1 MNEIVYRGE
10 SNQPLTNSKLV
21 AEVFEKPHDNVLK
34 AIRKILQGGIVKNDE
49 TPMFEETTYINEQNK
64 QSYPM
69 FIMNQD
75 GFTLLAMGF
84 NGKKAMEFK
93 LKYIEAFNAMKR
105 QIEESNPSVPQNYLE
120 ALKSLVKAE
129 EEKQQLALENKKQ
142 QEQIL
147 TISKTNME
155 LGNKITEMLP
165 KVSYYDKILQSNATM
180 TVTQIAQDYGMTA
193 MRLNKELESMRIQ
206 HKVRGQWIL
215 FAQFLEGG
223 YVHSRAVEIVRSD
236 GRHDVKYNTEWTTKG
251 RIFLYESLKAKGIL
265 PLIEQENTPSIRALV
280 EQSQPRQLVTVN
292 KPSNS
297 TDMIDPEIKEQ
308 LDRIEQYSLIAA
320 KNVLNINEAAII
332 LGMTVR
338 GVRENVRNRIIPCY
352 KPNVNRLYFKKSEL
366 EEWMTQNRRKSMAEL
381 KSEAAAYCFTH

>member
-21 AEVFEKPHDNVLK
+21 AEVFGKEHRNVVRDIKNLIEGGVLK
-34 AIRKILQGGIVKNDE
+34 NEQ
-49 TPMFEETTYINEQNK
+49 TQMFEETTYINEQNK

-105 QIEESNPSVPQNYLE
+105 QIEQSKPSVPKNYLE
-120 ALKSLVKAE
+120 ALKYLVKAE
-129 EEKQQLALENKKQ
+129 EEKQQLAFENKKQ
-142 QEQIL
+142 QEQII

-180 TVTQIAQDYGMTA
+180 TVTQIAQDYGMSA
-193 MRLNKELESMRIQ
+193 MKLNKELEAMKIQ

-215 FAQFLEGG
+215 YGKFITGG
-223 YVHSRAVEIVRSD
+223 YVHSRAVDIIRSD

-265 PLIEQENTPSIRALV
+265 PLIEQENTPSDKV
-280 EQSQPRQLVTVN
+280 VFN
-292 KPSNS
+292 
-297 TDMIDPEIKEQ
+297 
-308 LDRIEQYSLIAA
+308 
-320 KNVLNINEAAII
+320 
-332 LGMTVR
+332 
-338 GVRENVRNRIIPCY
+338 
-352 KPNVNRLYFKKSEL
+352 
-366 EEWMTQNRRKSMAEL
+366 
-381 KSEAAAYCFTH
+381 

>member
-21 AEVFEKPHDNVLK
+21 AEVFGKEHRNVVRDIKNLIEGGVLK
-34 AIRKILQGGIVKNDE
+34 NEQ
-49 TPMFEETTYINEQNK
+49 TQMFEETTYINEQNK

-105 QIEESNPSVPQNYLE
+105 QIEQSKPSVPQNYLE

-180 TVTQIAQDYGMTA
+180 TVTQIAQDYGMSA
-193 MRLNKELESMRIQ
+193 VRMNKELESMKIQ

-215 FAQFLEGG
+215 FAQFLKGG
-223 YVHSRAVEIVRSD
+223 YVHSRAVDIIRKD
-236 GRHDVKYNTEWTTKG
+236 GQHDVKYNTEWTTKG
-251 RIFLYESLKAKGIL
+251 RIFLYESHKAKGIL
-265 PLIEQENTPSIRALV
+265 PLIEQENTPSDKGTGGA
-280 EQSQPRQLVTVN
+280 EPAKAASASQQT
-292 KPSNS
+292 
-297 TDMIDPEIKEQ
+297 IKF
-308 LDRIEQYSLIAA
+308 
-320 KNVLNINEAAII
+320 N
-332 LGMTVR
+332 
-338 GVRENVRNRIIPCY
+338 
-352 KPNVNRLYFKKSEL
+352 
-366 EEWMTQNRRKSMAEL
+366 
-381 KSEAAAYCFTH
+381 

>member
-21 AEVFEKPHDNVLK
+21 AEVFEKEHKNVMQS
-34 AIRKILQGGIVKNDE
+34 IRKLMEGTAQNSAVHQ
-49 TPMFEETTYINEQNK
+49 MFSESTYLNEQNK
-64 QSYPM
+64 EQPM

-105 QIEESNPSVPQNYLE
+105 QIEQSKPSVPQTYLE

-180 TVTQIAQDYGMTA
+180 TVTQIAQDYGMSA
-193 MRLNKELESMRIQ
+193 MKLNKELEAMKIQ

-215 FAQFLEGG
+215 YGKFITGG
-223 YVHSRAVEIVRSD
+223 YVHSRAVDIIRSD

-265 PLIEQENTPSIRALV
+265 PLIEQENTPSDKSTGRTEPAKAASA
-280 EQSQPRQLVTVN
+280 SQQT
-292 KPSNS
+292 
-297 TDMIDPEIKEQ
+297 IKF
-308 LDRIEQYSLIAA
+308 
-320 KNVLNINEAAII
+320 N
-332 LGMTVR
+332 
-338 GVRENVRNRIIPCY
+338 
-352 KPNVNRLYFKKSEL
+352 
-366 EEWMTQNRRKSMAEL
+366 
-381 KSEAAAYCFTH
+381 

>member
-21 AEVFEKPHDNVLK
+21 AEVFEKEHKNVMQS
-34 AIRKILQGGIVKNDE
+34 IRKLMDGTAQNSAVQQ
-49 TPMFEETTYINEQNK
+49 MFSESTYLNEQNK
-64 QSYPM
+64 EQPM

-105 QIEESNPSVPQNYLE
+105 QIEQSKPSVPQTYLE

-180 TVTQIAQDYGMTA
+180 TVTQIAQDYGMSA
-193 MRLNKELESMRIQ
+193 MKLNKELEAMKIQ

-215 FAQFLEGG
+215 YGKFITGG
-223 YVHSRAVEIVRSD
+223 YVHSRAVDIIRSD

-265 PLIEQENTPSIRALV
+265 PLIEQENTPSEKV
-280 EQSQPRQLVTVN
+280 VFN
-292 KPSNS
+292 
-297 TDMIDPEIKEQ
+297 
-308 LDRIEQYSLIAA
+308 
-320 KNVLNINEAAII
+320 
-332 LGMTVR
+332 
-338 GVRENVRNRIIPCY
+338 
-352 KPNVNRLYFKKSEL
+352 
-366 EEWMTQNRRKSMAEL
+366 
-381 KSEAAAYCFTH
+381 